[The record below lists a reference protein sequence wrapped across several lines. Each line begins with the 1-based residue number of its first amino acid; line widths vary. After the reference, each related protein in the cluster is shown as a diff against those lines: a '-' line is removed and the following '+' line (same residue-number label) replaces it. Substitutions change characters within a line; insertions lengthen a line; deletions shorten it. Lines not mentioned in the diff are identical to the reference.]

1 MKRKI
6 WIWTG
11 CVILLV
17 AIGLWAFSNDGS
29 KSSEVETNQNVPT
42 SPNPAL
48 VTIPD
53 IDPEPSSETQ
63 QANPLPVTVPDV
75 NLEPSEQDPEKDGSA
90 LSSVPNVTQ
99 DTGITISDP
108 PVLQPEKEVT
118 DVEVPITKPTATPK
132 PTEPPKPKPK
142 ETDKPQSPDT
152 PPTYEEK
159 ETQPNKPQ
167 NEPQAGDKNES
178 GKVFVPGFGWVEPG
192 GPNQGSQSESDGDWN
207 KQVGIMD

>member
-6 WIWTG
+6 WIWTS
-11 CVILLV
+11 CVILLG

-42 SPNPAL
+42 SPNPL

-53 IDPEPSSETQ
+53 IDQ
-63 QANPLPVTVPDV
+63 QKNPLPVTVPDV
-75 NLEPSEQDPEKDGSA
+75 NSEPPGQGPEKDGSA
-90 LSSVPNVTQ
+90 SSSVPNVTH
-99 DTGITISDP
+99 DTGTTISEP

-118 DVEVPITKPTATPK
+118 DIEVPINEPTPTPK

-159 ETQPNKPQ
+159 ETQPNKQQ

-178 GKVFVPGFGWVEPG
+178 GKVFVPGFGWVEDQG
-192 GPNQGSQSESDGDWN
+192 GGTQETTVGKQGDQLTGN
-207 KQVGIMD
+207 KVGSMD

>member
-6 WIWTG
+6 WIWTS
-11 CVILLV
+11 CVILLG
-17 AIGLWAFSNDGS
+17 AIGLWAFSNDGG

-53 IDPEPSSETQ
+53 IDQ
-63 QANPLPVTVPDV
+63 QTNPLPVTVPDV
-75 NLEPSEQDPEKDGSA
+75 ISEPPGQGPEKDGSA
-90 LSSVPNVTQ
+90 SSSAPNVTQ
-99 DTGITISDP
+99 DTGTTISDP

-142 ETDKPQSPDT
+142 ETDQPQSPDT

-159 ETQPNKPQ
+159 ETQPNKQQ
-167 NEPQAGDKNES
+167 NEPNAGDKNSS
-178 GKVFVPGFGWVEPG
+178 GKVFVPGFGWVEQG
-192 GPNQGSQSESDGDWN
+192 GPSQGSKSESDGDWN
-207 KQVGIMD
+207 KQVGTMD